1 MSSVELTAYY
11 RKLGLQRLEDMNETE
26 KMMAKKKLQD
36 FIDNKNNVNVNTSRS
51 KQNSTTLK
59 AGGIRKRGFGAAIAN
74 KNRYAPSSQDN
85 SAGIRRQ

>member
-1 MSSVELTAYY
+1 MSSEELTAYY

-36 FIDNKNNVNVNTSRS
+36 FIDNRNNTNVNTSRS
-51 KQNSTTLK
+51 RQPSNSLK

-74 KNRYAPSSQDN
+74 KNRYAPSGQDN
-85 SAGIRRQ
+85 KAYMR